1 MNFPIATPLILL
13 KIIILIGSAIGYR
26 LYCQAFRDRAFEQV
40 DLLFKNAWDGS
51 KSDELLTWYRVRKK
65 VLSMKYIPKLE
76 RQALLSAVE
85 FRIGQCRARNKTYRT
100 VHFSGGKPTVIN
112 TQN

>member
-1 MNFPIATPLILL
+1 MNFPIATPIILL
-13 KIIILIGSAIGYR
+13 TIAILVGYAIGHR
-26 LYCQAFRDRAFEQV
+26 LYCQAFRDRAFEEV

-51 KSDELLTWYRVRKK
+51 RYDEILAWYRVRNK
-65 VLSMKYIPKLE
+65 VISMKHEPKIH
-76 RQALLSAVE
+76 RQALLDALE
-85 FRIGQCRARNKTYRT
+85 IRISQCRERNKTFRT